1 MEKIIIHCDCNSFF
15 ASVETVKHPE
25 YKNVP
30 MAVCGSREERH
41 GVVLAKN
48 ELAKKCGV
56 ATGEVIWQAKKK
68 CPSLVVVPPH
78 HELYEEY
85 SRQVNSIY
93 GDYTDMIEPFGI
105 DESWLD
111 VTGSTN
117 LFGSGKR
124 IADEIRNRIK
134 TELGITVSAG
144 VSFNKT
150 FAKLGSDYKKPDATT
165 VITRETYKRILYP
178 LPVGDMMYIGR
189 HTVPKLKM
197 LGINTIGDLAG
208 SDVNVLVSLFG
219 KAGKSLYDACHGRDE
234 SLVSSLSPAPKS
246 FGNGMT
252 FLRDLKG
259 EEDFRK
265 AVSFLADK
273 AASRMRQ
280 AKAKCRV
287 VSVMIR
293 DTSLEM
299 ITRQKK
305 LPFPTSSTKTVEETA
320 LGLIVANWNMAVPVR
335 SVQVACCDLVEVNRL
350 ATQLCFVCS
359 EEEIREQKRSSLDRE
374 TDLIRSRFGRHIITR
389 ASFLGND
396 LGI

>member
-1 MEKIIIHCDCNSFF
+1 MDRVILHCDCNSFF
-15 ASVETVKHPE
+15 ASVETVAHPE

-30 MAVCGSREERH
+30 MAVCGSKEERH

-48 ELAKKCGV
+48 ELAKKCGI

-68 CPSLVVVPPH
+68 CPALVVAPPH
-78 HELYEEY
+78 PELYGEY
-85 SRQVNSIY
+85 SREVNRIY

-111 VTGSTN
+111 VTASSG
-117 LFGSGKR
+117 LFGTGKK
-124 IADEIRNRIK
+124 IADEIRGRIR

-165 VITRETYKRILYP
+165 VIARDTYKRILFP
-178 LPVGDMMYIGR
+178 LSVGDMMYIGR

-197 LGINTIGDLAG
+197 LGINTIGDLAN
-208 SDVNVLVSLFG
+208 SDERMLVSMFG
-219 KAGKSLYDACHGRDE
+219 KAGKSLYDACNGNDMSE
-234 SLVSSLSPAPKS
+234 VAKEVAASKS

-259 EEDFRK
+259 EDDFRK
-265 AVSFLADK
+265 AIAYLADK
-273 AASRMRQ
+273 ATSRMRE
-280 AKAKCRV
+280 ASAKCRV
-287 VSVMIR
+287 VSVTIR
-293 DTSLEM
+293 DVSLSVLN
-299 ITRQKK
+299 RQKK
-305 LPFPTSSTKTVEETA
+305 LAFPTSSAKTVEEA
-320 LGLIVANWNMAVPVR
+320 AMRLITANWSMSAPVR
-335 SVQVACCDLVEVNRL
+335 SLQVACCDLTDERNSSE
-350 ATQLCFVCS
+350 QLCFFYS
-359 EEEIREQKRSSLDRE
+359 DEEITERKRASLDRE
-374 TDLIRSRFGRHIITR
+374 TDRIRALYGRNIITR

>member
-1 MEKIIIHCDCNSFF
+1 MDRIIIHCDCNSFF
-15 ASVETVKHPE
+15 ASVETVAHPE

-30 MAVCGSREERH
+30 MAVCGSKEERH

-48 ELAKKCGV
+48 ELAKKSGV
-56 ATGEVIWQAKKK
+56 ATGEVIWQAKQK
-68 CPSLVVVPPH
+68 CPALVVVPPH
-78 HELYEEY
+78 HQLYEEY
-85 SRQVNSIY
+85 SREVNRIY

-117 LFGSGKR
+117 LFGSGKK
-124 IADEIRNRIK
+124 IADEIRHRIK

-197 LGINTIGDLAG
+197 LGINTIGDLANT
-208 SDVNVLVSLFG
+208 DVEVLISMFG
-219 KAGKSLYDACHGRDE
+219 KAGKALHDACHGRDE
-234 SLVSSLSPAPKS
+234 SIVHTEPAAPKS

-265 AVSFLADK
+265 AITFLADK
-273 AASRMRQ
+273 ATTRMRG

-293 DTSLEM
+293 DTSLKM

-305 LPFPTSSTKTVEETA
+305 LPFPTSSVKTVEEA
-320 LGLIVANWNMAVPVR
+320 AISLVLANWNMSVPVR
-335 SVQVACCDLVEVNRL
+335 SLQVACCDLVEEDKI
-350 ATQLCFVCS
+350 ATQLCLFYTP
-359 EEEIREQKRSSLDRE
+359 EEIREEKRSNLDRE
-374 TDLIRSRFGRHIITR
+374 TDRIRSLYGRHIITR
-389 ASFLGND
+389 ASLLVND

>member
-1 MEKIIIHCDCNSFF
+1 M
-15 ASVETVKHPE
+15 PL
-25 YKNVP
+25 P
-30 MAVCGSREERH
+30 
-41 GVVLAKN
+41 
-48 ELAKKCGV
+48 
-56 ATGEVIWQAKKK
+56 
-68 CPSLVVVPPH
+68 VVVPH

-208 SDVNVLVSLFG
+208 SDVNVLVSLSVRRG
-219 KAGKSLYDACHGRDE
+219 SPCTTPATDGMKALC
-234 SLVSSLSPAPKS
+234 PAFLPPEILRQRHDL
-246 FGNGMT
+246 
-252 FLRDLKG
+252 LRDLKG

-287 VSVMIR
+287 VSVM
-293 DTSLEM
+293 D
-299 ITRQKK
+299 KGH
-305 LPFPTSSTKTVEETA
+305 LP
-320 LGLIVANWNMAVPVR
+320 
-335 SVQVACCDLVEVNRL
+335 
-350 ATQLCFVCS
+350 
-359 EEEIREQKRSSLDRE
+359 
-374 TDLIRSRFGRHIITR
+374 
-389 ASFLGND
+389 
-396 LGI
+396 